1 MIRILFSVAVAP
13 ALFGCARDRDF
24 AVVEPTLSR
33 HYQNGPTATLAAAP
47 PVTRGNVV
55 GIQPVAGQKGVV
67 QPVYQSQPPS
77 TAAGAMGSVVLP
89 PASSTGAPVG
99 GQPYYLPTAPNVA
112 STPPAPP
119 ASMPL
124 PPNTAVNGTP
134 AGVYPAAS
142 GMWMPTQGNQTMAI
156 HQFSTPT
163 TGSSF
168 MPSVPVNGATAS
180 SMRSENGVVPAG
192 AMVPFQ
198 PATQQNGPPPQT
210 ARTPFMSD
218 TDEHKQATRIE
229 SRPKTSAPPADFENP
244 RATPMPPAKSPAEPP
259 LATRREPRPEPP
271 PVRSSRDD
279 VERPADVNQRK
290 RGDILDANPA
300 DPPRTRREVPFEK
313 KSPPSNIKIPDP
325 GTKSKNEMSVQP
337 KAADDLDSPPSPLPA
352 PKKPAPKKESSDP
365 PPVDLPDDGPPAP
378 PKRTGS

>member
-47 PVTRGNVV
+47 PVSRGNVV

-67 QPVYQSQPPS
+67 QPVYQSQPSS
-77 TAAGAMGSVVLP
+77 TAAGAMGTVVLP
-89 PASSTGAPVG
+89 PASSTGAPVE
-99 GQPYYLPTAPNVA
+99 GQPYYVPISPNVA
-112 STPPAPP
+112 TTPPAPP

-124 PPNTAVNGTP
+124 PPNAVATGAT
-134 AGVYPAAS
+134 AGVHPAAS

-180 SMRSENGVVPAG
+180 SVRPDAGVVPAG
-192 AMVPFQ
+192 ALVPFQ
-198 PATQQNGPPPQT
+198 SAAQQNGPPPQT
-210 ARTPFMSD
+210 ARTPFMSETGD
-218 TDEHKQATRIE
+218 HQQATRIE
-229 SRPKTSAPPADFENP
+229 ARPKTSTPPADFEDP

-279 VERPADVNQRK
+279 VERPANVNQRR

-300 DPPRTRREVPFEK
+300 DPPRTRREEPSSSK
-313 KSPPSNIKIPDP
+313 PPPSNIKLDP
-325 GTKSKNEMSVQP
+325 EPGSKAKMEKAPQP
-337 KAADDLDSPPSPLPA
+337 KEIDDLGAPPAA
-352 PKKPAPKKESSDP
+352 PKKLPPLKKKEDNGPLGDIPDDDLP
-365 PPVDLPDDGPPAP
+365 PPKGAS
-378 PKRTGS
+378 GS